1 MGHTLSIH
9 CEDPE
14 VIRQFGLEKPAFRIC
29 VNTPAT
35 HGSIGLS
42 TSLPP
47 SMTLGCGTY
56 GNNIT
61 TDNITPL
68 HLIQIKRLAWETRE
82 VLPSWLRSL
91 DRDSG
96 ENVRVGKPGATRST
110 PTGASVSALV
120 EEYLTSRGIKNGV
133 AGKPAAS
140 AEVSIPAE
148 SGTSP
153 APKPETNPSL
163 PPAVEFVCEQDV
175 RTALQARGKIYIDAK
190 TIITP
195 AARDLGAAHEVFVKV

>member
-1 MGHTLSIH
+1 MRRSSHRYSLNPQIVGKSPRWIANKARFDVPENTRVLIVRLEGVGRDYPLSCEKLSPVLAYYVVRDWREGCERCKQILAYGGMGHTLSIH
-9 CEDPE
+9 CEDPD

-82 VLPSWLRSL
+82 VLPSWMRSL
-91 DRDSG
+91 ERDNG
-96 ENVRVGKPGATRST
+96 ENVREGTPGAARST
-110 PTGASVSALV
+110 PTGA
-120 EEYLTSRGIKNGV
+120 
-133 AGKPAAS
+133 
-140 AEVSIPAE
+140 
-148 SGTSP
+148 
-153 APKPETNPSL
+153 
-163 PPAVEFVCEQDV
+163 
-175 RTALQARGKIYIDAK
+175 
-190 TIITP
+190 
-195 AARDLGAAHEVFVKV
+195 